1 MGRLAIL
8 ERIRR
13 LNLMAIELSQASG
26 ANVIDIDGVLAFIGA
41 LPLGTDY
48 LLASPIAAA
57 VAGDAIVSA
66 LLGGIPD
73 EALPE
78 GLWHWHKAQQMH
90 GGIRGILHRHAR
102 LIQSATPGVPG
113 DGH

>member
-1 MGRLAIL
+1 MAVL

-13 LNLMAIELSQASG
+13 LNLMALELSQASG

-90 GGIRGILHRHAR
+90 GGIRGLVQRHIR
-102 LIQSATPGVPG
+102 LIQSSTPGVSR
-113 DGH
+113 DGG